1 MGATEEFA
9 EALDEGDYKKALSVY
24 RTLEHARTPVGK
36 ATEAFLHALTGD
48 MMGAIRTLRESGA
61 DAPAIEAIVKGER
74 DRTARWTQVEA
85 ASSLSASEPLPFVG
99 VYAGT
104 AVALLQ
110 GDKALIDGAIA
121 ADKAKIPAVSGTLTF
136 RDGRKRAFTSIVDS
150 DDGIGAMLE
159 TYGANGLLYMPFASL
174 RSITFVPPR
183 NFIDQL
189 VPRADVVL
197 ADGTSTQALV
207 PMLYAQSSISRDA
220 TIAAGRMTTWSYVG
234 SARRGLGQ
242 RDFVLDGGMMIGM
255 QNVASIELDGAGAA
269 ASATMPTSTERT
281 AARAPLPV
289 ATAQVAK
296 SNRNLL
302 MLGLVLAAIVVIVF
316 LVVS

>member
-1 MGATEEFA
+1 MGATEQFA
-9 EALDEGDYKKALSVY
+9 ESLDEGNYRQALAVY
-24 RTLEHARTPVGK
+24 RTLDHARTPVGK

-48 MMGAIRTLRESGA
+48 LMGAIRTLRESGA

-74 DRTARWTQVEA
+74 DRTARWTKVEA

-99 VYAGT
+99 VYAGI

-110 GDKALIDGAIA
+110 NDKALIDGPIA
-121 ADKAKIPAVSGTLTF
+121 ADKAKIPAVAGTLTF
-136 RDGRKRAFTSIVDS
+136 RDGRTRAFKSIVDS

-159 TYGANGLLYMPFASL
+159 TYSPDGLLYMPFAAL
-174 RSITFVPPR
+174 RSIKFLPPK

-207 PMLYAQSSISRDA
+207 PMLYAQSTTSGDS
-220 TIAAGRMTTWSYVG
+220 TIAAGRMTTWKYVG

-255 QNVASIELDGAGAA
+255 QNVASIELTGA
-269 ASATMPTSTERT
+269 ASAAAMPVTTERT
-281 AARAPLPV
+281 AARRPLPT

-296 SNRNLL
+296 SNRNLM
-302 MLGLVLAAIVVIVF
+302 MLGLVFAAIVVIV
-316 LVVS
+316 LLAVS

>member
-9 EALDEGDYKKALSVY
+9 EALDTGDYKKALSVY
-24 RTLEHARTPVGK
+24 RTMEHARTPVGK

-48 MMGAIRTLRESGA
+48 LMAAIRTLRESGA

-99 VYAGT
+99 VYAGI

-121 ADKAKIPAVSGTLTF
+121 ADKAKIPAVAGTLTF
-136 RDGRKRAFTSIVDS
+136 RDGRKRAFKSIVDS

-159 TYGANGLLYMPFASL
+159 SYGPSGLLYMPFASL
-174 RSITFVPPR
+174 RSITFLPPK
-183 NFIDQL
+183 NFIDRL

-207 PMLYAQSSISRDA
+207 PMLYAQSSTSSDK

-255 QNVASIELDGAGAA
+255 QNVAAIELDSPG
-269 ASATMPTSTERT
+269 ASAAVLVSTERT

-289 ATAQVAK
+289 AQAQVAR
-296 SNRNLL
+296 SNRTLL
-302 MLGLVLAAIVVIVF
+302 VLGLVLAAIVVIVF